1 MSQYENDAA
10 PAVSKAW
17 RFPSTYTVL
26 IAITAVV
33 WLLTWVIPAGH
44 YQTQDG
50 RPVAGSFEVAA
61 SPLTADQRV
70 KELFLAPV
78 NGLYGIENAAGHVG
92 PYESGSVFGAIGV
105 FFYVL
110 SLGAFIVTTT
120 KTGAIDACLGHVA
133 QRFRRRGGLLI
144 AIVMLLIAIG
154 GSTYGMGE
162 ETLGFYA
169 LLVPLLLG
177 LGFDRM
183 TAVGVILVGSVVGN
197 MNSTVNPFMTGA
209 ASAGA
214 GVPMGSGIGLRFVM
228 FLVLT
233 GLAIGYVVIYARRVQ
248 RDTARSVVGFTD
260 EDRTLAKAQLQLPQP
275 MTRQQ
280 KAVMLAF
287 AGTFAFMIFAI
298 IPWAQV
304 IVGPQA
310 ASWSWQLD
318 WYFPELTALFLV
330 MSVVTGLLGGMRGNT
345 LYNAMLAGI
354 ADFMGAAL
362 VIVLARGITVIM
374 HNAQITDTVLHSME
388 SVVSGASSGLFAI
401 MMYLIIMPLSFL
413 VPSSSGLATLAMPVL
428 APIAD
433 FAGVGREMVVTAY
446 QCSVGTIAMISPTSA
461 IVMSGLALAKVSYP
475 RYLMW
480 VLPLLALLAVATCLF
495 LVAGAALS

>member
-1 MSQYENDAA
+1 
-10 PAVSKAW
+10 
-17 RFPSTYTVL
+17 
-26 IAITAVV
+26 
-33 WLLTWVIPAGH
+33 
-44 YQTQDG
+44 
-50 RPVAGSFEVAA
+50 
-61 SPLTADQRV
+61 
-70 KELFLAPV
+70 
-78 NGLYGIENAAGHVG
+78 
-92 PYESGSVFGAIGV
+92 
-105 FFYVL
+105 
-110 SLGAFIVTTT
+110 
-120 KTGAIDACLGHVA
+120 
-133 QRFRRRGGLLI
+133 
-144 AIVMLLIAIG
+144 
-154 GSTYGMGE
+154 
-162 ETLGFYA
+162 
-169 LLVPLLLG
+169 
-177 LGFDRM
+177 
-183 TAVGVILVGSVVGN
+183 
-197 MNSTVNPFMTGA
+197 
-209 ASAGA
+209 
-214 GVPMGSGIGLRFVM
+214 
-228 FLVLT
+228 
-233 GLAIGYVVIYARRVQ
+233 
-248 RDTARSVVGFTD
+248 
-260 EDRTLAKAQLQLPQP
+260 
-275 MTRQQ
+275 
-280 KAVMLAF
+280 AVMLAF

-345 LYNAMLAGI
+345 LYNAILAGI

-433 FAGVGREMVVTAY
+433 FAEVGREMVVTAY